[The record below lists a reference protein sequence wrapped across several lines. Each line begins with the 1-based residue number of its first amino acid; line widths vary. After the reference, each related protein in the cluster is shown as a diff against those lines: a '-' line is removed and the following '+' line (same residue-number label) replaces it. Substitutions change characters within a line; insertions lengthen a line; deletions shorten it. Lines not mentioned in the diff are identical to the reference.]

1 MQPDVEILMD
11 TPMGER
17 GRNMLQAM
25 LDTAPGS
32 VMKTTS
38 YFGKCDVLMVY
49 GAGEQKRQAAV
60 RAHQREGRKVVMFDM
75 GYWGREDD
83 DMRVGI
89 TTFHPTPEQIAAS
102 PIEARRE
109 IVLSELADPHGP
121 IILIGNGTKS
131 AVMLGQTHLEWE
143 RNKLAEL
150 RRRFPGRDIVWRP
163 KGRVPTRICGLP
175 LRHGMEIEDALQGCS
190 LVVCRYSNVA
200 VNACHVGVPV
210 ECEGGAAYALY
221 RHGPRPTVE
230 QRRDFLNRLSWW
242 NYKPAEASLAW
253 QHIWRML

>member
-1 MQPDVEILMD
+1 MRPDAEILMD
-11 TPMGER
+11 EPMGER
-17 GRNMLQAM
+17 GMNMLRAM
-25 LDTAPGS
+25 FDAAPSGTIKS
-32 VMKTTS
+32 KV
-38 YFGKCDVLMVY
+38 YGGKRELLLVY
-49 GAGEQKRQAAV
+49 GAGLQTRQAAI
-60 RAHQREGRKVVMFDM
+60 RQQQASGGKVVMLDM
-75 GYWGREDD
+75 GYWGREED

-102 PIEARRE
+102 PTEARRE

-175 LRHGMEIEDALQGCS
+175 LRHGMEIEDALRGCS

-200 VNACHVGVPV
+200 VNACQVGVPV
-210 ECEGGAAYALY
+210 ECEGGAAYSLY
-221 RHGPRPTVE
+221 RHGPRPTVA
-230 QRRDFLNRLSWW
+230 QRLDFLNRLSWW
-242 NYKPAEASLAW
+242 NYKPAEADQAW